1 MVLIHDIFMCVILQI
16 FYGNLDG
23 EAVVTSVFLKPIYT
37 RMIRITCITRH
48 GDKWQ
53 LRFEILGCKL

>member
-23 EAVVTSVFLKPIYT
+23 EGVVTSFFLKPIYA
-37 RMIRITCITRH
+37 RIVRITCLTRA
-48 GDKWQ
+48 GEKWQ
-53 LRFEILGCKL
+53 LRFEILGCTL